1 MHAYRARFEQL
12 HLLVLK
18 NCLCIKQVLE
28 SKGEHQ
34 KALQRC
40 KDALDIFVAKSGSVS
55 DKMSD
60 TCFAVHA
67 RGVRIGSL

>member
-1 MHAYRARFEQL
+1 M
-12 HLLVLK
+12 
-18 NCLCIKQVLE
+18 KQVLE

-55 DKMSD
+55 DKVSD
-60 TCFAVHA
+60 AQVAVHA
-67 RGVRIGSL
+67 RGVQIGLQ